1 MMRLST
7 LTICSAAVAALN
19 SQSVLECTAL
29 QVDDAAGYIALTG
42 ALDTLGATPLQQRTL
57 FKLLA
62 ACLHLGN
69 ISFALDDSDP
79 AATATAAAAANISP
93 QRLSF
98 LRGSSGSGSAF
109 FSGNSSGNATTITTA
124 SNSTGTS
131 PAGVSFGV
139 VSGGSHGGN
148 TGGVSPLGG
157 SSGTTT
163 SMHRKFSFSGMLA
176 RRSKSDA
183 SSSSTTAAANGA
195 TAATTAAVGPPVIV
209 NSRGPLELAAS
220 LLGVKAAELEK
231 VLLSPGAGG
240 DVRAAVR

>member
-1 MMRLST
+1 
-7 LTICSAAVAALN
+7 V
-19 SQSVLECTAL
+19 
-29 QVDDAAGYIALTG
+29 
-42 ALDTLGATPLQQRTL
+42 

-62 ACLHLGN
+62 ACLHLSN

-109 FSGNSSGNATTITTA
+109 FSGSSSSGNASTIITA
-124 SNSTGTS
+124 SNSTDTA
-131 PAGVSFGV
+131 PAGVSYGV
-139 VSGGSHGGN
+139 VSGGSPGGSA
-148 TGGVSPLGG
+148 GGVSPLGG
-157 SSGTTT
+157 SSGPT

-176 RRSKSDA
+176 RRSKGDA
-183 SSSSTTAAANGA
+183 SSSTTAAPTTATA
-195 TAATTAAVGPPVIV
+195 TAAAAIGPAVIV

-240 DVRAAVR
+240 DVRAAIR